1 MSYLDEGA
9 REVIRPIKRMVEDE
23 FLSRPGVIG
32 VDIGEKVTGGR
43 PTGRAAIVVYVCAK
57 GPLQPQQI
65 PPEVGGVP
73 TDVVAESIVLH
84 RARITRTS
92 DEQPV
97 EAQRHPVLRG
107 GISIGPA
114 RSFRV
119 VPPEVEKAGEYVIA
133 GTLGAFVVTRD
144 EPGKV
149 LGLTTFHVGCVD
161 DSWAVGDEFVH
172 PSRVDGG
179 IPGPD
184 QVAVLDR
191 AALAGSVSAAG
202 LRMGNRPFRAE
213 VLDIGALTGTAPAE
227 IGSTVRKTGRTTGLT
242 HGMVTSTDAT
252 VRLDFGDGL
261 GVRTLRDQI
270 RVRSS
275 ERFGDHGDSGAVLVD
290 ADNRVVGL
298 YLAGSGSKGSFSAGF
313 ANPIE
318 PVLRQLDV
326 ELLTPGVPESRRPER
341 EA

>member
-1 MSYLDEGA
+1 MSYLDDNA
-9 REVIRPIKRMVEDE
+9 REVVRPIKRLVEDE

-32 VDIGEKVTGGR
+32 VDIGEKYTGGR

-57 GPLQPQQI
+57 GPDHPQQI
-65 PPEVGGVP
+65 PAEVSGVP

-84 RARITRTS
+84 RARITRAA
-92 DEQPV
+92 DVRPV
-97 EAQRHPVLRG
+97 GVERHPVLRG

-119 VPPEVEKAGEYVIA
+119 VPPEVPTAGEYVIA
-133 GTLGAFVVTRD
+133 GTLGAFVVTND

-161 DSWAVGDEFVH
+161 DSWSVGDEFVH

-179 IPGPD
+179 IPGAD

-202 LRMGNRPFRAE
+202 LRMGARPFRAE
-213 VLDIGALTGTAPAE
+213 ILDIGAVTGTARAT
-227 IGSTVRKTGRTTGLT
+227 IGSTVRKRGRTTELT
-242 HGMVTSTDAT
+242 YGVIASTDAT
-252 VRLDFGDGL
+252 LRLDFGDGL
-261 GVRTLRDQI
+261 GVRTLRDQV
-270 RVRSS
+270 RVHSS
-275 ERFGDHGDSGAVLVD
+275 ERFGDQGDSGAVLVD

-298 YLAGSGSKGSFSAGF
+298 YVAGSGSTGF

-326 ELLTPGVPESRRPER
+326 ELLTPGVPESRKPEP
-341 EA
+341 AA

>member
-1 MSYLDEGA
+1 MSYLDESA
-9 REVIRPIKRMVEDE
+9 LAVIRPVKRMVEDE
-23 FLSRPGVIG
+23 FLTRPGVIG
-32 VDIGEKVTGGR
+32 VDIGEKYTAGR
-43 PTGRAAIVVYVCAK
+43 PTGKAAIVVYVCAK
-57 GPLQPQQI
+57 GPQHPQQI
-65 PPEVGGVP
+65 PAEVDGVP

-97 EAQRHPVLRG
+97 VAERHPILRG
-107 GISIGPA
+107 GIGIGPA

-133 GTLGAFVVTRD
+133 GTLGAFAVTKDAAR
-144 EPGKV
+144 KV

-179 IPGPD
+179 VPGTD
-184 QVAVLDR
+184 EIAVLDR

-202 LRMGNRPFRAE
+202 LKMGARPFRAE
-213 VLDIGALTGTAPAE
+213 IVDIGAITGTAPAT
-227 IGSTVRKTGRTTGLT
+227 IGSTVRKRGRTTELT
-242 HGMVTSTDAT
+242 YGVIVSTDAT
-252 VRLDFGDGL
+252 LRLDFGDGI

-270 RVRSS
+270 RVHSS

-298 YLAGSGSKGSFSAGF
+298 YVAGSGSTGF

-326 ELLTPGVPESRRPER
+326 ELLTRGVPESRRPEP
-341 EA
+341 AA

>member
-1 MSYLDEGA
+1 MGYLDDDA
-9 REVIRPIKRMVEDE
+9 REVIRPIKRMVEED
-23 FLSRPGVIG
+23 FLARPGVIG
-32 VDIGEKVTGGR
+32 VDIGEKYTAGR
-43 PTGRAAIVVYVCAK
+43 PTGKAAIVVYVCAK
-57 GPLQPQQI
+57 GPLHPQQI
-65 PPEVGGVP
+65 PAEVGGVP

-84 RARITRTS
+84 RARLS
-92 DEQPV
+92 QAEPV
-97 EAQRHPVLRG
+97 VAERHPVLRG

-133 GTLGAFVVTRD
+133 GTLGAFVVTKDTAR
-144 EPGKV
+144 KV

-161 DSWAVGDEFVH
+161 DSWSVGDEFVH

-179 IPGPD
+179 YPGAD

-191 AALAGSVSAAG
+191 AALAGAVSAAG
-202 LRMGNRPFRAE
+202 LRMGARPFRAE
-213 VLDIGALTGTAPAE
+213 VLDIGAITGAAKAT
-227 IGSTVRKTGRTTGLT
+227 IGSTVRKYGRTTGLT
-242 HGMVTSTDAT
+242 HGVIASTDAT
-252 VRLDFGDGL
+252 LKLDFGDGL
-261 GVRTLRDQI
+261 GTRTLRDQI
-270 RVRSS
+270 RVQSA

-298 YLAGSGSKGSFSAGF
+298 YVAGSGSTGF
-313 ANPIE
+313 ANPVE

-326 ELLTPGVPESRRPER
+326 ELLTPGVPESRRPEH

>member
-1 MSYLDEGA
+1 MGYLDEDA
-9 REVIRPIKRMVEDE
+9 REVIRPIKRMVEDD
-23 FLSRPGVIG
+23 FLARPGVIG
-32 VDIGEKVTGGR
+32 VDIGEKVTAGR
-43 PTGRAAIVVYVCAK
+43 PTGKAAIVVYVCAK
-57 GPLQPQQI
+57 GPQHLQQI
-65 PPEVGGVP
+65 PAEVGGVP

-84 RARITRTS
+84 RARLSQT
-92 DEQPV
+92 EPV
-97 EAQRHPVLRG
+97 VAERHPVLRG

-133 GTLGAFVVTRD
+133 GTLGAFVTTTT
-144 EPGKV
+144 EPRKV

-161 DSWAVGDEFVH
+161 DSWSVGDEFVH

-179 IPGPD
+179 VPGAD

-202 LRMGNRPFRAE
+202 LRMGPRPFRAE
-213 VLDIGALTGTAPAE
+213 VLDIGAITGTAQAA
-227 IGSTVRKTGRTTGLT
+227 IGSTVRKYGRTTGLT
-242 HGMVTSTDAT
+242 HGMVASTDAT
-252 VRLDFGDGL
+252 VKLDFGDGI

-270 RVRSS
+270 RVRSA

-298 YLAGSGSKGSFSAGF
+298 YVAGSGSTGF
-313 ANPIE
+313 ANPVE

-326 ELLTPGVPESRRPER
+326 ELLTPGVPESRRPEH

>member
-1 MSYLDEGA
+1 MSYLDENA
-9 REVIRPIKRMVEDE
+9 LAAVRPVKRMVEDE
-23 FLSRPGVIG
+23 FLARPGVIG
-32 VDIGEKVTGGR
+32 VDIGEKYTAGR
-43 PTGRAAIVVYVCAK
+43 PTGKAAIVVYVCAK
-57 GPLQPQQI
+57 GPQHPLQI
-65 PPEVGGVP
+65 PAEVGGVP

-84 RARITRTS
+84 RARITRAS

-97 EAQRHPVLRG
+97 VVERHPVLRG

-133 GTLGAFVVTRD
+133 GTLGAFVLTKT
-144 EPGKV
+144 EPKKV

-179 IPGPD
+179 IPGAD

-202 LRMGNRPFRAE
+202 LRMGARPFRAE
-213 VLDIGALTGTAPAE
+213 IVDIGAITGTAGAT
-227 IGSTVRKTGRTTGLT
+227 IGSTVRKRGRTTELT
-242 HGMVTSTDAT
+242 YGVIVSTDAT
-252 VRLDFGDGL
+252 LRLDFGDGI

-270 RVRSS
+270 RVHSS

-298 YLAGSGSKGSFSAGF
+298 YVAGSGSTGF

-326 ELLTPGVPESRRPER
+326 ELLTRGVPESRKPEP
-341 EA
+341 AA

>member
-1 MSYLDEGA
+1 MSYLDENA
-9 REVIRPIKRMVEDE
+9 REVIRPVKRMVEDE

-32 VDIGEKVTGGR
+32 VDIGEKVTRGR
-43 PTGRAAIVVYVCAK
+43 PTGKAAIVVYVCAK
-57 GPLQPQQI
+57 GPDHPQQI
-65 PPEVGGVP
+65 PVEVGGVP

-84 RARITRTS
+84 RARVSRAAG
-92 DEQPV
+92 EQPV
-97 EAQRHPVLRG
+97 AAERHQVLRG
-107 GISIGPA
+107 GVGIGPA

-119 VPPEVEKAGEYVIA
+119 VPPEVERAGEFVIA
-133 GTLGAFVVTRD
+133 GTLGAFVITHD

-179 IPGPD
+179 VPGAD

-191 AALAGSVSAAG
+191 AALAGAVSAAG
-202 LRMGNRPFRAE
+202 LRMGARPFRAE
-213 VLDIGALTGTAPAE
+213 VLDIGAITGSAKAK
-227 IGSTVRKTGRTTGLT
+227 IGSTVRKRGRTTELT
-242 HGMVTSTDAT
+242 YGVIESADAT
-252 VRLDFGDGL
+252 LRLDFGDGI
-261 GVRTLRDQI
+261 GVRTLRDQL
-270 RVRSS
+270 RVHSS

-290 ADNRVVGL
+290 ADNFVVGL
-298 YLAGSGSKGSFSAGF
+298 YVAGSGSTGF

-326 ELLTPGVPESRRPER
+326 DLLTLRDCAVPESRRPGP
-341 EA
+341 AA

>member
-1 MSYLDEGA
+1 MSYLDENA
-9 REVIRPIKRMVEDE
+9 REVIRPVKRMVEDE
-23 FLSRPGVIG
+23 FLARPGVIG

-57 GPLQPQQI
+57 GPDQPYQI
-65 PPEVGGVP
+65 PVEVGGVP

-84 RARITRTS
+84 RAGMTR
-92 DEQPV
+92 V
-97 EAQRHPVLRG
+97 GEAGSGAAERHPVLRG
-107 GISIGPA
+107 GIGIGPA

-119 VPPEVEKAGEYVIA
+119 VPPEVERAGEFVIA

-144 EPGKV
+144 EPGRV

-179 IPGPD
+179 VPGAD
-184 QVAVLDR
+184 GIGVLDR
-191 AALAGSVSAAG
+191 AALAGAVSAAA
-202 LRMGNRPFRAE
+202 LRMGDRPFRAE
-213 VLDIGALTGTAPAE
+213 VVDIGAIRGGARATV
-227 IGSTVRKTGRTTGLT
+227 GSTVRKRGRTTGLT
-242 HGMVTSTDAT
+242 YGVIESADAT
-252 VRLDFGDGL
+252 IRLDFGDGI

-270 RVRSS
+270 RVHSS

-290 ADNRVVGL
+290 ADNQVVGL
-298 YLAGSGSKGSFSAGF
+298 YVAGSGRTGF
-313 ANPIE
+313 ANPIQ

-326 ELLTPGVPESRRPER
+326 DLLTPGVPESRRPGR
-341 EA
+341 GA